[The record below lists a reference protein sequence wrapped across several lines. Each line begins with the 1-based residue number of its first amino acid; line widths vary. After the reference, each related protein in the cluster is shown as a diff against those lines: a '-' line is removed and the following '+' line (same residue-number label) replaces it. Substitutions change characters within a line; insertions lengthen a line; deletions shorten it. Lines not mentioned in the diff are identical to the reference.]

1 MNPWI
6 VVVLISAVVVSGID
20 FILRRKKWKD
30 QSKAEKVS
38 LLLNVFS
45 VGPYAF
51 LSVLGLLWGIAA
63 SSPDT
68 AFGKVIYDITMVMA
82 GTYFVVALAAVILS
96 LIFRK
101 KGKIKASIWVTVIAF
116 AYIAVVFIVN
126 SLVGNLL

>member
-20 FILRRKKWKD
+20 FLLRRKKWKD

-51 LSVLGLLWGIAA
+51 LSVLGLLWGITA

-82 GTYFVVALAAVILS
+82 STYFVVALAAVILS

>member
-20 FILRRKKWKD
+20 FLLRRKKWKD

-51 LSVLGLLWGIAA
+51 LSVLGLLWGITA